1 VTHGRRWQAQ
11 RIAGGYAMPAAG
23 LCARRHIQGAAGR
36 PPLFLQAQK
45 LGLTV
50 PTANIAEFD
59 YLLQLV
65 PAGRVLFCSACRQTS
80 IQPRGAVVIPPR
92 PKEAIDDDPV
102 ASHGIEDAMLLVAWD
117 QREGARHFTEADGAV
132 FEFRNKRHG
141 LHRVVRGDVACD
153 RQKIIA
159 RVSGQGNSH

>member
-1 VTHGRRWQAQ
+1 MGADGRRNAS
-11 RIAGGYAMPAAG
+11 RAGMLCRLQGYVRDATFKALQDA
-23 LCARRHIQGAAGR
+23 
-36 PPLFLQAQK
+36 PLFLQAQK

-65 PAGRVLFCSACRQTS
+65 PAGRLLFCSACRQTS